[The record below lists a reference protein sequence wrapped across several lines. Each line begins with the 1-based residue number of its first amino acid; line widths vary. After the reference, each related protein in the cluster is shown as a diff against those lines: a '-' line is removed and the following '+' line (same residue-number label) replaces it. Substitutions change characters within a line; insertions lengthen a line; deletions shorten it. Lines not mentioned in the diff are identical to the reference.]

1 MEKTFAKV
9 EELADNFKEYVNT
22 RIDAVKLGAAEKSS
36 VVIANV
42 AAGLIAGLVFLFF
55 LGFASFALALFLGDV
70 LGKQWAGFLIVAGVY
85 LVAAIIVWTARA
97 KIIQVPVMN
106 ALIHQL
112 FRNDT
117 EDEED

>member
-9 EELADNFKEYVNT
+9 EELADNFKEYINT
-22 RIDAVKLGAAEKSS
+22 RIDAVKLGAAEKGS

-42 AAGLIAGLVFLFF
+42 VAAVIAGLVFLFF
-55 LGFASFALALFLGDV
+55 LGFASIAFALFLGE
-70 LGKQWAGFLIVAGVY
+70 LTGKQWAGFLIVAGIY
-85 LVAAIIVWTARA
+85 LVATIIIWAARG
-97 KIIQVPVMN
+97 KIIQVPLMN